1 MYEGSPGGRVKLV
14 MGWGIGIQLY
24 LTLAPKCLIDMFGI
38 LFISGQ
44 KRHPS
49 TEHDQN
55 SFAGASSTYYRGL
68 VHQRGHPHGKM
79 GK

>member
-1 MYEGSPGGRVKLV
+1 MYEGSPGGRVELV
-14 MGWGIGIQLY
+14 MGWGIRIQLY

-55 SFAGASSTYYRGL
+55 SFAGTSSTYYRGL

>member
-1 MYEGSPGGRVKLV
+1 
-14 MGWGIGIQLY
+14 
-24 LTLAPKCLIDMFGI
+24 MFGI
-38 LFISGQ
+38 LSISGQ
-44 KRHPS
+44 NRHPS

-68 VHQRGHPHGKM
+68 VYQRSHPHGKM

>member
-1 MYEGSPGGRVKLV
+1 MSDGLRCQDSTASYF
-14 MGWGIGIQLY
+14 
-24 LTLAPKCLIDMFGI
+24 KCLIGMFGI
-38 LFISGQ
+38 LSISGQ
-44 KRHPS
+44 NRHLS

-55 SFAGASSTYYRGL
+55 SFAGASSTYFRGL

>member
-1 MYEGSPGGRVKLV
+1 MMGR
-14 MGWGIGIQLY
+14 GIGIQLY
-24 LTLAPKCLIDMFGI
+24 LTLTPKCLIGMFGI
-38 LFISGQ
+38 LLISGQ
-44 KRHPS
+44 KRHLS

-55 SFAGASSTYYRGL
+55 SFVGASSTYCRGL

>member
-1 MYEGSPGGRVKLV
+1 
-14 MGWGIGIQLY
+14 
-24 LTLAPKCLIDMFGI
+24 MFGI
-38 LFISGQ
+38 LSISGQ
-44 KRHPS
+44 DRHLS

-68 VHQRGHPHGKM
+68 IHQRGHPHGEM

>member
-1 MYEGSPGGRVKLV
+1 MYEGYPGGRVELV

-24 LTLAPKCLIDMFGI
+24 LTLTSKCVIGMFGI
-38 LFISGQ
+38 LLISGQ
-44 KRHPS
+44 NRNPS

>member
-1 MYEGSPGGRVKLV
+1 MYEGYPGGT
-14 MGWGIGIQLY
+14 
-24 LTLAPKCLIDMFGI
+24 LTSKCLFGIFGI

-44 KRHPS
+44 NRNPS

>member
-1 MYEGSPGGRVKLV
+1 
-14 MGWGIGIQLY
+14 
-24 LTLAPKCLIDMFGI
+24 MFGI
-38 LFISGQ
+38 LLISGQ
-44 KRHPS
+44 NRNPS